1 MFTRIIK
8 LQNQLWWL
16 GFALLLFSFLLHAI
30 LSAVHSQAQNSSRDY
45 FIVNFSFTAI
55 YALALF
61 FGRKNIH
68 PAQKQANRIL
78 LYALL
83 LVSAWALN
91 HSMSIF
97 QSPVLWM
104 SVVQVAVVVVLITLC
119 FFRYLPPVVNH
130 IGISILGIGFLLF
143 LYMSVYLFPLYIF
156 SVFLAP
162 ALGIS
167 LHSFAPLFI
176 TITTIV
182 LVEKMC
188 RYRKTYRYSF
198 FAGLSLALLAT
209 VLFCV
214 QWAIAVNDLNKA
226 SRQSMINSNPDIPA
240 WVQIAQQVSP
250 DAMTEKVLKLGLV
263 YSEPG
268 GNWDEWGFSMPSL
281 SYNERQKHDPLVG
294 LASLFGK
301 PVLGSDEKIRI
312 LESTYNNRYATEERL
327 WAGDNLTTENIS
339 THIRIWPEWQIA
351 YTEKTIAVRNGGA
364 NRFRGQEEAIYI
376 FTLPE
381 GSVVSSLSLWVNGV
395 EEKGILTTKEKAT
408 TAYKSIVGVEKRD
421 PSVIHWQ
428 EGNQVSVRVFPVM
441 PDDQRL
447 FKIGVTTPLRKY
459 ENEIV
464 YENIFFTGPAGNKA
478 TETIKLEISGKPEII
493 NKPSFLHSTDQ
504 RVFAFDGKY
513 KPGWQFSFKA
523 QDINPHSFVYK
534 GKAYTIARYDQ
545 QLMPYA
551 IEQVYLDINNEW
563 QKKEFDDILQ
573 IFRHKDILVYQN
585 GWVKTAEQNADE
597 LFKQLSKQSF
607 SLFPLYA
614 IKNAEKALVI
624 TKGNTAAPNLKDLN
638 DTPFGTKTR
647 DYFKTDKQLKVLD
660 LGKSVSPYLKTLIE
674 QRALNYEKGDW
685 TLLKKMATDHAFP
698 VSQETENQV
707 VLKDAGI
714 IIKRADSSGTD
725 NAPDHLYRLFAYNNI
740 MRQFGQ
746 HRNDTLHEPV
756 SLVADAEQAY
766 IVTPVSS
773 LIVLESQSD
782 YERFN
787 IKDSKDNLQNA
798 SHNKSGAVPE
808 PHEWALII
816 TGLISLWYLHKTR
829 KLKKTI
835 C

>member
-16 GFALLLFSFLLHAI
+16 GFVLLVFSFLMHVI
-30 LSAVHSQAQNSSRDY
+30 LSVVHSQAENRTGDY
-45 FIVNFSFTAI
+45 FIMNFCITAV

-68 PAQKQANRIL
+68 PAEKQAHRIL

-104 SVVQVAVVVVLITLC
+104 SVVQVAVVMALITLC

-130 IGISILGIGFLLF
+130 IGIGILGIGFLLF

-156 SVFLAP
+156 GIILAP

-182 LVEKMC
+182 LVAKMC
-188 RYRKTYRYSF
+188 SYRNAYRYSF
-198 FAGLSLALLAT
+198 FAGLSLALIAT
-209 VLFCV
+209 VLFCI
-214 QWAIAVNDLNKA
+214 QWASAVKELNKA
-226 SRQSMINSNPDIPA
+226 YRQSRINDNPDIPA
-240 WVQIAQQVSP
+240 WVQTAQQVSP
-250 DAMTEKVLKLGLV
+250 DAITEKALKLGLV
-263 YSEPG
+263 YTEPG

-281 SYNERQKHDPLVG
+281 NYNEPKKHDPLIG
-294 LASLFGK
+294 LASLFRK
-301 PVLGSDEKIRI
+301 PAIGSDEKIRI

-339 THIRIWPEWQIA
+339 TQIRIWPEWQIA
-351 YTEKTIAVRNGGA
+351 YTEKTIAVLNSGT
-364 NRFRGQEEAIYI
+364 NRFRGQEEAIYL

-408 TAYKSIVGVEKRD
+408 TAYNSIVGVEKRD

-464 YENIFFTGPAGNKA
+464 YENIFFTGPSGNKA

-493 NKPSFLHSTDQ
+493 NKPSFLRSTDQ
-504 RVFAFDGKY
+504 LVFAFDGKY
-513 KPGWQFSFKA
+513 KPDWQFSFKA
-523 QDINPHSFVYK
+523 QDINQHGFVYK
-534 GKAYTIARYDQ
+534 GKAYTIARYNQ

-551 IEQVYLDINNEW
+551 IEQVYVDINSEW
-563 QKKEFDDILQ
+563 EKKELDDILQ
-573 IFRHKDILVYQN
+573 LFRYKDILVHRN
-585 GWVKTAEQNADE
+585 GWVKITEQNAEE
-597 LFKQLSKQSF
+597 LFKLLSKQSF
-607 SLFPLYA
+607 SLFPFYA
-614 IKNAEKALVI
+614 IKDAAKALVI
-624 TKGNTAAPNLKDLN
+624 TKGNTAAPNLKDLK
-638 DTPFGTKTR
+638 DTPFDTKTR
-647 DYFKTDKQLKVLD
+647 KYFKTDKQLRVLD

-674 QRALNYEKGDW
+674 QRALNYEKADW
-685 TLLKKMATDHAFP
+685 SLLKKIAADHAFP
-698 VSQETENQV
+698 VNQETEDQV

-714 IIKRADSSGTD
+714 TIKRSDSSEAG

-740 MRQFGQ
+740 MRQFGKY
-746 HRNDTLHEPV
+746 RNDTLQDPV
-756 SLVADAEQAY
+756 SLVAEAEQAY

-773 LIVLESQSD
+773 LIVLESQAD

-816 TGLISLWYLHKTR
+816 TGLVSLWYLR
-829 KLKKTI
+829 KNRRLKKAI
-835 C
+835 